1 MSHLNLKF
9 TKEEDEIWGKKI
21 EATSTL
27 VQGFPVETL
36 VVKNLPANAGD
47 TRDSGSIPGSE
58 DPLEDRASHPSIP
71 AWTAPGTEE
80 PRRQATVQGATERP
94 ARLKRLNTRTHPHQS
109 SASLSPRKA
118 SREHG
123 LFHMSKSCKDD
134 CRKTLLNLSAVKQ
147 TPEWNK
153 NRYFET

>member
-58 DPLEDRASHPSIP
+58 DPLGGQGKPPQYSCLESPGDGRAPQAGYSSGGHRASG
-71 AWTAPGTEE
+71 TTEE
-80 PRRQATVQGATERP
+80 TEH
-94 ARLKRLNTRTHPHQS
+94 THTPPS
-109 SASLSPRKA
+109 ELS
-118 SREHG
+118 E
-123 LFHMSKSCKDD
+123 LV
-134 CRKTLLNLSAVKQ
+134 T
-147 TPEWNK
+147 
-153 NRYFET
+153 